1 MITTTANVIEQA
13 MGYQDIAD
21 VCAKILNRVALE
33 HLVEVMKCPA
43 IGMLTQMSD
52 FFEKMTQEKILQLIK
67 AVSRSAQSET
77 DFNQYMIPI
86 LEWLNM
92 RMGTDDSQ
100 QSENL
105 SNTVITIVFS
115 IYNFVGGSDFTG
127 HKRLITAI

>member
-77 DFNQYMIPI
+77 DFN
-86 LEWLNM
+86 
-92 RMGTDDSQ
+92 
-100 QSENL
+100 
-105 SNTVITIVFS
+105 
-115 IYNFVGGSDFTG
+115 
-127 HKRLITAI
+127 

>member
-1 MITTTANVIEQA
+1 
-13 MGYQDIAD
+13 
-21 VCAKILNRVALE
+21 
-33 HLVEVMKCPA
+33 
-43 IGMLTQMSD
+43 
-52 FFEKMTQEKILQLIK
+52 
-67 AVSRSAQSET
+67 
-77 DFNQYMIPI
+77 MIPI